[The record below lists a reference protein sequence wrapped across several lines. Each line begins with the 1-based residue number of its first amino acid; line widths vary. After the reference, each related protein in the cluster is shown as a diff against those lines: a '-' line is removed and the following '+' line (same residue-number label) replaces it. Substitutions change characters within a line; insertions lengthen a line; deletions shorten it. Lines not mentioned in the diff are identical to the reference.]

1 MAKAK
6 TRKTKPADRPQR
18 VQSMGAMLHLW
29 DVEEGLVKFSQRTVD
44 FWESIHRQVLAVR
57 RDR

>member
-1 MAKAK
+1 MAKTKTKRAK
-6 TRKTKPADRPQR
+6 TADRPQR
-18 VQSMGAMLHLW
+18 VQSVGAMLHLW

-44 FWESIHRQVLAVR
+44 FWEAIHRQVLAVR